1 MIRKRQTRET
11 KVFRRGLA
19 PRHLLLSGRTMLDS
33 VRFRLTLWYTAV
45 LTLVLIA
52 LSLITY
58 FIFWRSTLQRTD
70 ANLSELSEAFLTTLD
85 AEVKDQSG
93 PDSLKFAGLVAITEH
108 RFRDHVFA
116 IFDPAGRLVVS
127 SQDVAPAVPATGS
140 SAGLLLSSRSFQ
152 RFLEA
157 ASRSER
163 FFGEVKGGEDGYRGF
178 ARHFTSGGKTYILV
192 ILQSL
197 HVQQEMLEEVTST
210 FAWVIPIAIVL
221 ASVGGYFLAR
231 KSLAPV
237 VAMSSQA
244 GRIGAA
250 NLHERLAVQ
259 NDRDELGHLAR
270 SFNSLLDRLSQ
281 SFERQQRFM
290 ADASHELRTPVAILR
305 GEAEVALSQ
314 QARSREEYRESLGI
328 LHQEAERLTHIVE
341 DLFTLT
347 RADAGQYPLQPRDF
361 YLDELVGECVH
372 SARTLA
378 LAKKISLNF
387 EETSESPIHADESL
401 LRRMIL
407 NLLDN
412 AIKYTPEG
420 GRVTVTCRRAG
431 EEYVLSIA
439 DTGGGI
445 PADLQPRIF
454 ERFFRA
460 DKARSR
466 AENDGGG
473 AGLGLSI
480 SRWIAEAHHGRL
492 ELTRSDSIGST
503 FTAYLPVGP
512 SPSASGG

>member
-1 MIRKRQTRET
+1 
-11 KVFRRGLA
+11 
-19 PRHLLLSGRTMLDS
+19 MLDS
-33 VRFRLTLWYTAV
+33 VRVRLTLWYTAV

-52 LSLITY
+52 LSTITY
-58 FIFWRSTLQRTD
+58 FIFWRSTVQRTD
-70 ANLSELSEAFLTTLD
+70 VNLAELSEAFLTTLD
-85 AEVKDQSG
+85 AEVSDQSG
-93 PDSLKFAGLVAITEH
+93 PDSLRLAGQVAITEH

-116 IFDPAGRLVVS
+116 IFDDAGNIVVS
-127 SQDVAPAVPATGS
+127 SQEVPPASSTVPFFSPSFQHFFDA
-140 SAGLLLSSRSFQ
+140 SSRAD
-152 RFLEA
+152 RL
-157 ASRSER
+157 
-163 FFGEVKGGEDGYRGF
+163 FGKVKGGRDGYRGF
-178 ARHFTSGGKTYILV
+178 ARHFSSLGKTYTLV

-197 HVQQEMLEEVTST
+197 HQQQEMLEEVTAT

-221 ASVGGYFLAR
+221 ASAGGYFLAR

-237 VAMSSQA
+237 VAMSTQA

-259 NDRDELGHLAR
+259 NDRDELGHLAQ
-270 SFNSLLDRLSQ
+270 SFNGLLDRLSQ
-281 SFERQQRFM
+281 SFERQRRFM

-314 QARSREEYRESLGI
+314 QARSLEEYRESLGV

-361 YLDELVGECVH
+361 YLDELIAECVH

-378 LAKKISLNF
+378 LAKKICLNL
-387 EETSESPIHADESL
+387 EEASESPIHADESL

-420 GRVTVTCRRAG
+420 GSVSVTCRRG
-431 EEYVLSIA
+431 GKEYALSIT

-466 AENDGGG
+466 TENDGGG

-492 ELTRSDSIGST
+492 ELTRSNSAGST
-503 FTAYLPVGP
+503 FTAYLPAEP
-512 SPSASGG
+512 LPSATGS

>member
-1 MIRKRQTRET
+1 
-11 KVFRRGLA
+11 
-19 PRHLLLSGRTMLDS
+19 MLDS
-33 VRFRLTLWYTAV
+33 VRVRLTLWYTVV
-45 LTLVLIA
+45 LALVLIV

-58 FIFWRSTLQRTD
+58 FIFWRSTVQRTD
-70 ANLSELSEAFLTTLD
+70 ANLAELSDAFLVTLR
-85 AEVKDQSG
+85 AELEDQGG
-93 PDSLKFAGLVAITEH
+93 PDPLKAAAQVAITEH
-108 RFRDHVFA
+108 NFRDDVYA
-116 IFDPAGRLVVS
+116 IVDGAGTVIVSSEEVLPAGPAADS
-127 SQDVAPAVPATGS
+127 SRDRV
-140 SAGLLLSSRSFQ
+140 LSSSPFQ
-152 RFLEA
+152 RFLD
-157 ASRSER
+157 ASLRSDR
-163 FFGEVKGGEDGYRGF
+163 LFGEVKGGKAGYRGF
-178 ARHFTSGGKTYILV
+178 ARHFEFRGKTYTLI

-197 HVQQEMLEEVTST
+197 HPQKEMLEEVTST
-210 FAWVIPIAIVL
+210 FAWVIPIAILL
-221 ASVGGYFLAR
+221 ASLGGYFLAR

-259 NDRDELGHLAR
+259 NEKDELGHLAR

-305 GEAEVALSQ
+305 GESEVALSQ
-314 QARSREEYRESLGI
+314 KVRSAEEYRESLGV
-328 LHQEAERLTHIVE
+328 LHQESARLTHIVE

-361 YLDELVGECVH
+361 YLDELAGECVH

-378 LAKKISLNF
+378 LAKKISLNLD
-387 EETSESPIHADESL
+387 EASESPIHADESL

-412 AIKYTPEG
+412 AIKYTSEG
-420 GRVTVTCRRAG
+420 GRVTVSCRRAG
-431 EEYVLSIA
+431 REYALSIA

-466 AENDGGG
+466 AGNDGGG

-492 ELTRSDSIGST
+492 ELTRSDSTGST
-503 FTAYLPVGP
+503 FTACLPVAQ
-512 SPSASGG
+512 SPSASNS

>member
-1 MIRKRQTRET
+1 
-11 KVFRRGLA
+11 
-19 PRHLLLSGRTMLDS
+19 MLDS
-33 VRFRLTLWYTAV
+33 VRVRLTFWYTTVLAFVLLLVAAV
-45 LTLVLIA
+45 
-52 LSLITY
+52 TY
-58 FIFWRSTLQRTD
+58 FIYSRNSEQRTD
-70 ANLSELSEAFLTTLD
+70 SDLVELSDAFVTTLQ
-85 AEVKDQSG
+85 AELKDQEG
-93 PDSLKFAGLVAITEH
+93 PESLKSAGIEAILEH
-108 RFRDHVFA
+108 RFRDHIFILLDASGKPVASSWDLPAAAPPDRFTLARALSESASPRSVQASPRPGSVF
-116 IFDPAGRLVVS
+116 ITLRGGR
-127 SQDVAPAVPATGS
+127 
-140 SAGLLLSSRSFQ
+140 
-152 RFLEA
+152 
-157 ASRSER
+157 
-163 FFGEVKGGEDGYRGF
+163 DGYRGF
-178 ARHFTSGGKTYILV
+178 SRKISLDDQSCTV
-192 ILQSL
+192 IALQSL
-197 HVQQEMLEEVTST
+197 HAHQEMLEDIRAT
-210 FAWVIPIAIVL
+210 FALTIPIALLL
-221 ASVGGYFLAR
+221 ASAGGYFLAR

-259 NDRDELGHLAR
+259 NEKDELGHLAQ
-270 SFNSLLDRLSQ
+270 SFNSLLDRLSE
-281 SFERQQRFM
+281 SFERQRRFM

-314 QARSREEYRESLGI
+314 QARSQEEYRESLGV
-328 LHQEAERLTHIVE
+328 LHHEAERLTHIVE

-361 YLDELVGECVH
+361 YLEELVGECVH

-387 EETSESPIHADESL
+387 GEASESPLRADESL

-420 GRVTVTCRRAG
+420 GHVTVTCHRVG
-431 EEYVLSIA
+431 DEYVLSIT

-466 AENDGGG
+466 AETDGGG

-492 ELTRSDSIGST
+492 ELTRSDAGGST
-503 FTAYLPVGP
+503 FTAYLPAGP
-512 SPSASGG
+512 LPPCN